1 MKVLINI
8 INEFINTEVKEQKT
22 DGEILWTQKYS

>member
-1 MKVLINI
+1 MKVLVNI

>member
-8 INEFINTEVKEQKT
+8 INEFINTEVKELKT